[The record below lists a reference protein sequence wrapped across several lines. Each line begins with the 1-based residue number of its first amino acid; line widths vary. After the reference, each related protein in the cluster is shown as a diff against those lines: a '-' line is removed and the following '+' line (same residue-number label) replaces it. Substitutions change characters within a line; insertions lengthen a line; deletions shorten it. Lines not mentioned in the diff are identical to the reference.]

1 MKRIYILAGCIFAT
15 VNILAIDPNGA
26 RISYD
31 NGGDTPMWI
40 LVFWFI
46 IALILG
52 IPSAYVFL
60 SMGNSYD
67 TKFGC
72 FIIIS
77 LAVIGLLL
85 LKSCG

>member
-1 MKRIYILAGCIFAT
+1 
-15 VNILAIDPNGA
+15 
-26 RISYD
+26 
-31 NGGDTPMWI
+31 MWI

-52 IPSAYVFL
+52 IPFAYLCL
-60 SMGNSYD
+60 SMEDRYD
-67 TKFGC
+67 KKFGC

-77 LAVIGLLL
+77 LAVMGLLL

>member
-52 IPSAYVFL
+52 IPLAYLSL
-60 SMGNSYD
+60 SMEDRYD
-67 TKFGC
+67 KKFGC

-77 LAVIGLLL
+77 LAVFGLLL

>member
-52 IPSAYVFL
+52 IPFAYLCL
-60 SMGNSYD
+60 SMEDRYD
-67 TKFGC
+67 KKFGC

-77 LAVIGLLL
+77 LAVMGLLL

>member
-31 NGGDTPMWI
+31 NEGDTPMWI
-40 LVFWFI
+40 LVFLFI
-46 IALILG
+46 IALILD
-52 IPSAYVFL
+52 IPIAYLNF
-60 SMGNSYD
+60 SMEDRSD
-67 TKFGC
+67 KKFGC

-77 LAVIGLLL
+77 LAVMGLLL

>member
-52 IPSAYVFL
+52 IPSAYLFL

-72 FIIIS
+72 FIILIS
-77 LAVIGLLL
+77 ATL
-85 LKSCG
+85 